1 MRKIIFTFL
10 FLIISFY
17 LVGCGGYKPIF
28 ASAKIEFDIGSHE
41 IEGNKLLGNK
51 IFSDIKNLSKN
62 KSGGGNPKSLDFL
75 ISVSNEKKP
84 TSKDSAGKVLE
95 YKIAIKTK
103 IIVTESLTEVKILE
117 ENYNQS
123 VTYKIQ
129 EQYSDTIKL
138 ENRAIDDLLR
148 KVYQNLL
155 IKLSEKI
162 KTQ

>member
-84 TSKDSAGKVLE
+84 TSKNSAGKVLE

-117 ENYNQS
+117 ENYNQT

-129 EQYSDTIKL
+129 EQYSDTVKL
-138 ENRAIDDLLR
+138 ENRATNDLLK